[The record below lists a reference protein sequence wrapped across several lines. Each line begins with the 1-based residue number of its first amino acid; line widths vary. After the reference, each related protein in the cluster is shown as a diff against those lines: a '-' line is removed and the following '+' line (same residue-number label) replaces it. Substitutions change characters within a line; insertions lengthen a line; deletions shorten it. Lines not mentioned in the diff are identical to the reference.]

1 MEPPKPLDE
10 VGVRG
15 LSLTGDVGE
24 LGSFEPD
31 ESFVL
36 FFFRKPRVGMEA
48 HPEVCEMKVE

>member
-1 MEPPKPLDE
+1 MESPKPPDE

-15 LSLTGDVGE
+15 LSLTGEVGE

-36 FFFRKPRVGMEA
+36 FFFRNPRVGMESA
-48 HPEVCEMKVE
+48 P